1 MIVGLC
7 QFDLEWENKKTN
19 RSKIISLIE
28 NCESIKKIDWLI
40 FPEMTLTGFSMKSMK
55 TTLSDK
61 DIDFFKDISRNFSL
75 YTTFGGVIDNRN
87 SLITI
92 DKDGNTIA
100 EYAKMHLIPHYGEN
114 VSYVPG
120 DKLCGFEI
128 MGMRVSP
135 SICYD
140 LRFSYL
146 FWEQAST
153 TDIYVNIA
161 NWPRV
166 RDLHWT
172 TLLKARAIENQAYM
186 IGVNRIGQD
195 NNETY
200 LGNSIVYGPD
210 GGLVISCADGQKIFF
225 CTIEKNKV
233 RKTRDLFPIITDRKL
248 LIGG

>member
-1 MIVGLC
+1 MKVKKRIHIAPVGFEVDRIVMPAIQL
-7 QFDLEWENKKTN
+7 QADKVYLLVYNNKSEDKAGEYIA
-19 RSKIISLIE
+19 RVIKELKAEKIE
-28 NCESIKKIDWLI
+28 TEKVFVNWRDVESITKEARRL
-40 FPEMTLTGFSMKSMK
+40 F
-55 TTLSDK
+55 LSL
-61 DIDFFKDISRNFSL
+61 S
-75 YTTFGGVIDNRN
+75 
-87 SLITI
+87 
-92 DKDGNTIA
+92 GN
-100 EYAKMHLIPHYGEN
+100 
-114 VSYVPG
+114 
-120 DKLCGFEI
+120 
-128 MGMRVSP
+128 
-135 SICYD
+135 
-140 LRFSYL
+140 
-146 FWEQAST
+146 
-153 TDIYVNIA
+153 DIYVNIA

>member
-7 QFDLEWENKKTN
+7 QFDIVWEDKEANKN
-19 RSKIISLIE
+19 KIISLIE
-28 NCESIKKIDWLI
+28 ACKSITKIDWLI
-40 FPEMTLTGFSMKSMK
+40 FPEMTLTGFSMNRDKA
-55 TTLSDK
+55 TLSENDNK
-61 DIDFFKDISRNFSL
+61 FFQDISSNYSL
-75 YTTFGGVIDNRN
+75 HTTFGGVVDGKN
-87 SLITI
+87 SLITL
-92 DKDGNTIA
+92 DNNGNMIA
-100 EYAKMHLIPHYGEN
+100 NYAKMHLIPHYGEN
-114 VSYVPG
+114 ESYVPG
-120 DKLCGFEI
+120 DKFCDFEI

-146 FWEQAST
+146 FWDQASI

-166 RDLHWT
+166 RNLHWT

-210 GGLVISCADGQKIFF
+210 GGLVISCGDGQNFFF